1 MNDVKIRRQILKMAY
16 ERFKEHPYYRIT
28 PKELEDA
35 LNIGFKELNYNII
48 YLDEKGLIELQKPL
62 EGSIF
67 VGVRISSKGIDL
79 VEDECRFDIMF
90 PADKGEKLAPT
101 HIFAKFN
108 LLIDSIESINN
119 IDNGLKKLIT
129 AEIREIQNELKK
141 IEPTFVI
148 DYPKIMSPF
157 AKVHRHNERLV
168 ERFELFMFGIEI
180 ANAFSELNDPLE
192 QRKRFEAQL
201 VQKEEGIGEIDEDFI
216 EALEYGMPPTGGLGI
231 GIDRLCMVLL
241 NQPSIRDVILF
252 PQLKKQ
258 K

>member
-48 YLDEKGLIELQKPL
+48 YLEEKGLIELQKPL

-141 IEPTFVI
+141 IEPSYT
-148 DYPKIMSPF
+148 KIKKF
-157 AKVHRHNERLV
+157 
-168 ERFELFMFGIEI
+168 
-180 ANAFSELNDPLE
+180 
-192 QRKRFEAQL
+192 
-201 VQKEEGIGEIDEDFI
+201 
-216 EALEYGMPPTGGLGI
+216 LGKI
-231 GIDRLCMVLL
+231 
-241 NQPSIRDVILF
+241 
-252 PQLKKQ
+252 KQ
-258 K
+258 KDDNIYEKVMAIIKNPNISSILAESAKRELGNV